1 MMDSDLIGQI
11 IISSTFGVGRVVG
24 VEKIGADD
32 RYFLVVESVDQKL
45 RNFIPMDD
53 TKSFRTLLSK
63 EELTKVVEDLSTDFE
78 AVDYDSKKDRINYF
92 KESSLFQD
100 MENIVKLVKELNQL
114 TDRGSVE
121 DQIFKRLTSSLA
133 AEYAL
138 INEVSEEAANEI
150 IEIALNNA

>member
-24 VEKIGADD
+24 VEKIGSDD

-45 RNFIPMDD
+45 KNFIPMDD

-63 EELTKVVEDLSTDFE
+63 EELAKVVEDLSSEYE
-78 AVDYDSKKDRINYF
+78 ALDYDSKKDRINYF

-150 IEIALNNA
+150 IELALNNT